1 MRKNI
6 FYSLIFGI
14 LTLSSLISR
23 AQLPQVKL
31 TDNAKVSL
39 LTCSQGNELY
49 SIFGHSAI
57 RISDPDVG
65 IDWVF
70 NYGTFDFSEPN
81 FYVNFVRGKLN
92 YILSASTYRNFEY
105 SYVLE
110 DRFIYE
116 QVLNLNSDEK
126 QLLLDSLKTNYKPE
140 NRYYLYDFLFDNCA
154 TRIRDIFVES
164 IPRDI
169 TFDYSALDQSKSF
182 RDLLMPNVEEKPW
195 AKLGI
200 NLLLGV
206 SADRPTRPWE
216 QMFLPEHMLT
226 AFKYATIESDNGN
239 IPLMQAPTL
248 ILKGD
253 EIPKSK
259 LKNGPI
265 LAFTILLLSA
275 VAVSYINIKKQ
286 RPLWWFDR
294 TLFALV
300 GLLGL
305 VIAFQWFGSDHAVMA
320 NNYNL
325 IWAHPIHLLA
335 AIFITSSKLKSVMR
349 LYFGLNTALM
359 VVLLAAWFFLP
370 QTLPLPMLPVVA
382 ALGLRSATLY
392 KRLN

>member
-57 RISDPDVG
+57 RISDTTIGV
-65 IDWVF
+65 DWVF

-182 RDLLMPNVEEKPW
+182 RDLLIPNVEEKPW

-206 SADRPTRPWE
+206 SADRPARPWE

-359 VVLLAAWFFLP
+359 VVLLATWFFLP

>member
-57 RISDPDVG
+57 RISDTTIGV
-65 IDWVF
+65 DWVF

-182 RDLLMPNVEEKPW
+182 RDLLIPNVEEKPW

-206 SADRPTRPWE
+206 SADRPARPWE